1 MSDPEPTQGAERA
14 PLALWAT
21 FGLIVTLYLAHAK
34 AYLFL
39 NDDAFISFR
48 YADHWARAGELVY
61 NLGER
66 VEGYTNFLWVAL
78 LSLVARLGG
87 DIPTWGLWLGPLF
100 GLINLIGS
108 MWLAQRLMTSSPPC
122 SSAPLSTRALPLFAS
137 SLAGVLLATSPSF
150 ACWSSGGLEVQL
162 FTSLLTLTLI
172 LSLRAWSER
181 RSLLGALAGLTGAL
195 MTMTRPEGLMFM
207 GLLGLWRLRR
217 VVMTPRWPRREEWLW
232 AGLFLGAY
240 LPYWLW
246 RWQYYGHPLPNT
258 YYVKTGAE
266 GLWAPGGRYLLSWLR
281 SEPWLSLWI
290 APLIAWRYSERSP
303 DVSPSSHVDQQRDS
317 SPRVSP
323 LAGVGAVSALWVLGL
338 TLHVARVGGDFMANH
353 RFLVPVM
360 PICAAVLSAQLVN
373 LLAGRLERSR
383 WIAITGVLC
392 IACALGSLA
401 VERHTRA
408 MSVGSDRG
416 VDSIGWLRQFV
427 VQCEHIGR
435 WINMNTPPETRIATT
450 AAGAI
455 AYYSRRPTLDL
466 LGLNDEWVAHNVP
479 AKGARPGHTKSAPLS
494 YVLRWGVDLLIYH
507 PVMSAQRPKAHRGFE
522 RALSPR
528 GYEWRVFEPPHL
540 TPPYWGVWAKRE
552 LTLPS
557 TSTLPS
563 STPHPATS
571 NSVSAP

>member
-14 PLALWAT
+14 QLALWAT
-21 FGLIVTLYLAHAK
+21 FGLIATLYLAHTK

-48 YADHWARAGELVY
+48 YADHWARTGELVY

-78 LSLVARLGG
+78 LSLIARLGG

-100 GLINLIGS
+100 GLLNLTGA
-108 MWLAQRLMTSSPPC
+108 MWLAQRLTPRPPPRP
-122 SSAPLSTRALPLFAS
+122 SVAHPTRALPRLAS
-137 SLAGVLLATSPSF
+137 LLAGVTLATSPSF
-150 ACWSSGGLEVQL
+150 TCWSSGGLEVQL
-162 FTSLLTLTLI
+162 FTLLLTLTLI

-181 RSLLGALAGLTGAL
+181 RSGLGALAGLTSAL

-207 GLLGLWRLRR
+207 GLLGLWRLKR
-217 VVMTPRWPRREEWLW
+217 VVTETRSPRREEWLW
-232 AGLFLGAY
+232 VGVFLGVY

-246 RWQYYGHPLPNT
+246 RWRYYGHPLPNT

-266 GLWAPGGRYLLSWLR
+266 GLWSPGGRYLLSWLR
-281 SEPWLSLWI
+281 AEPWLALWI
-290 APLIAWRYSERSP
+290 APLVAWLYSARARLLHPPALDE
-303 DVSPSSHVDQQRDS
+303 Q
-317 SPRVSP
+317 
-323 LAGVGAVSALWVLGL
+323 GACDPEARQLTGFTVVSALWLLGL

-353 RFLVPVM
+353 RFLVPMM
-360 PICAAVLSAQLVN
+360 PICASVLSAQLVT
-373 LLAGRLERSR
+373 LLTRQMRRSC
-383 WIAITGVLC
+383 WVVLVGTLC
-392 IACALGSLA
+392 LGCALGSMA
-401 VERHTRA
+401 IERHTRA
-408 MSVGSDRG
+408 MRVGSDQG

-507 PVMSAQRPKAHRGFE
+507 PVISAQRPKAHRGFE
-522 RALSPR
+522 RALKPR
-528 GYEWRVFEPPHL
+528 GYTWRVFEPPLL
-540 TPPYWGVWAKRE
+540 TPPYWGVWVKRG
-552 LTLPS
+552 LKLPS
-557 TSTLPS
+557 GPALPPPTS
-563 STPHPATS
+563 HPATP
-571 NSVSAP
+571 NEVSAP